1 MAKPTRPVY
10 CRFLLSSPINYTIT
24 HFADHS
30 EDFSYD
36 MINRYLAGDCIPSQW
51 VWVNVKP
58 HQVQTEQ
65 GYVIFDDTVLDNRP
79 SDFRLQWEM
88 ARPS

>member
-1 MAKPTRPVY
+1 MAKTTRPVY
-10 CRFLLSSPINYTIT
+10 CRYPLSSPINYTIT

-51 VWVNVKP
+51 VWANVKP
-58 HQVQTEQ
+58 HQVQTER
-65 GYVIFDDTVLDNRP
+65 GYVTLMIRFWTMPRAERSYL
-79 SDFRLQWEM
+79 RLC
-88 ARPS
+88 